1 MEVPNPINPDRLDSD
16 LEKMLRDLVS
26 ILPRLTR
33 QTPAPPAPP
42 GARHGVISGSVT
54 GSTFEPLRI
63 GQQKEKRHEADV
75 EAADTQ
81 APF

>member
-54 GSTFEPLRI
+54 GSLRI